1 MPENSGSRG
10 KELSDKPTPEQ
21 FLAGFPLEIR
31 SITQAL
37 RELVRAQV
45 PHTREAVYPGWR
57 LIGYR
62 ADHRDRNVY
71 FAYIAPTADHV
82 SLGFEWG
89 ILVPD
94 PQGMLEGDGSQV
106 RYARF
111 RQLED
116 IRPAPLALL
125 INQALEIAAL
135 PKDQKQ
141 QQLLDRDAEMD
152 RLRGAT
158 D

>member
-1 MPENSGSRG
+1 
-10 KELSDKPTPEQ
+10 LSDKPTPEQ

-31 SITQAL
+31 SIAQAL

-45 PHTREAVYPGWR
+45 PEATEAVYPGWR

-89 ILVPD
+89 ILVTD
-94 PQGMLEGDGSQV
+94 PQGVLEGDGSQV

-111 RQLED
+111 RQLEE
-116 IRPAPLALL
+116 IRPEPLAPL
-125 INQALEIAAL
+125 IIQALEIAAL
-135 PKDQKQ
+135 SKDQKQ
-141 QQLLDRDAEMD
+141 QRLLEREAHLDE
-152 RLRGAT
+152 LK
-158 D
+158 

>member
-1 MPENSGSRG
+1 M
-10 KELSDKPTPEQ
+10 SDKITPEQ
-21 FLAGFPLEIR
+21 FLAGFSLEIR
-31 SITQAL
+31 SIARAL

-45 PHTREAVYPGWR
+45 PHAREAVYPGWR

-62 ADHRDRNVY
+62 ADHGNRNVY

-89 ILVPD
+89 LLVAD

-116 IRPAPLALL
+116 IRPEPLAPL
-125 INQALEIAAL
+125 IIQALEIAAL
-135 PKDQKQ
+135 SKDQKQ
-141 QQLLDRDAEMD
+141 QQLLEHNAEMD
-152 RLRGAT
+152 RLKRAPE
-158 D
+158 